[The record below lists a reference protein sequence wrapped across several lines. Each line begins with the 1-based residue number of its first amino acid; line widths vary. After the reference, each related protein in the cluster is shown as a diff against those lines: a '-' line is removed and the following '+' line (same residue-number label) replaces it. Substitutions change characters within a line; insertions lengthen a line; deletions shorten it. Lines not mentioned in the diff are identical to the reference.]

1 MTSGGIILSQLS
13 VVDLVLILLISN
25 SVQNAMVGPDSTL
38 LGGIV
43 AAGVLFLTDYALKLL
58 LDKFPKISRVVQGE
72 PIVLIYNGEVN
83 KINLNKAKM
92 DMDELMEALR
102 QHGIINVK
110 DVKFA
115 ILEVDGEISVITYN
129 PPLKT

>member
-1 MTSGGIILSQLS
+1 
-13 VVDLVLILLISN
+13 
-25 SVQNAMVGPDSTL
+25 MVGPDSTL